1 MRIKLINIRVA
12 FPQLFEPKQ
21 VGGTGKAAFS
31 ASFLMEKD
39 DANFQTVMMA
49 LKQVATEK
57 WGSDAMNMLRN
68 LSASDKLCLHNG
80 DSKPDYEGFAGN
92 WYVSARS
99 YTRPKIVHQNKTVIT
114 EADGVIYP
122 GCRVNAVIDI
132 WAQDNKFGK
141 RINAGLGGVQFR
153 ADDDAFASGAPVS
166 DDEFEYLAMDG
177 ENTAGIDPE
186 SIF

>member
-1 MRIKLINIRVA
+1 MRIKLINVRIA

-39 DANFQTVMMA
+39 DVNFETVMAA
-49 LKQVATEK
+49 LKQVAAEK
-57 WGSDAMNMLRN
+57 WGNEAMNMLRN
-68 LSASDKLCLHNG
+68 LLAGDKLCLHDG
-80 DSKPDYEGFAGN
+80 DSKPDYEGFSGN

-99 YTRPKIVHQNKTVIT
+99 YTRPKVVHQNKTAIT

-122 GCRVNAVIDI
+122 GCRVTAVIDI

-153 ADDDAFASGAPVS
+153 ADDDAFASGSPVS
-166 DDEFEYLAMDG
+166 DDEFEDLAMEG
-177 ENTAGIDPE
+177 ESNAGTNDE